1 MLIIGQKK
9 WKLKIDYLLSN
20 MESTGDLDN
29 IVSKESCESNPDWEK
44 RGYKEK

>member
-1 MLIIGQKK
+1 
-9 WKLKIDYLLSN
+9 

-44 RGYKEK
+44 RGYKKNK